1 MAGVAFQTVLNL
13 KLYEGKDVISQKDFV
28 KPYGATT
35 VTAL

>member
-1 MAGVAFQTVLNL
+1 MAGAASQTVLNL
-13 KLYEGKDVISQKDFV
+13 KLSEGKDAISQKDFV